1 MDGDIK
7 SVSCTCPRGHLC
19 HHVAAVCIH
28 AHYNI
33 AVTDVDC
40 RWATRKPKEEE
51 VKTIDELYMG
61 KTHVS
66 TRRKLSDCP

>member
-7 SVSCTCPRGHLC
+7 SVSCTCPRGH
-19 HHVAAVCIH
+19 
-28 AHYNI
+28 YNI
-33 AVTDVDC
+33 AVTDVEC